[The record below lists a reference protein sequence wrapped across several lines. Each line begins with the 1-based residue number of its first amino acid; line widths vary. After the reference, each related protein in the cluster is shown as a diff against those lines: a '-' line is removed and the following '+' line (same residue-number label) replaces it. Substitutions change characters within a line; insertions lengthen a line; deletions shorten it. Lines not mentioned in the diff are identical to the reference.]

1 MEGWKRKREEWKVG
15 RMGAPQPSNLPTF
28 HPSVFQSSSLLILVV
43 GIVFI
48 FLVTKAQSQEIN
60 VAAVVRPRH
69 IQFGEKARLDL
80 TISGETFIKHIEAPQ
95 FNFLPAFLAVPLHS
109 ETTPRLEANK
119 IAVSMAWAY
128 ELIPQASRR
137 FYAVRYPFCISRHT
151 VFRESGFNPSEWY
164 RHLCGCFNQR
174 CSPN

>member
-1 MEGWKRKREEWKVG
+1 MEGWKDR
-15 RMGAPQPSNLPTF
+15 RMRFPI
-28 HPSVFQSSSLLILVV
+28 FQSFSLPIFFV

-48 FLVTKAQSQEIN
+48 FLATAAQSQEIN

-128 ELIPQASRR
+128 ELIPQAIGD
-137 FYAVRYPFCISRHT
+137 FHTIRYPFCISRHT
-151 VFRESGFNPSEWY
+151 VFRKSGFNPSEWY
-164 RHLCGCFNQR
+164 RHLCRYLNQR

>member
-1 MEGWKRKREEWKVG
+1 MRF
-15 RMGAPQPSNLPTF
+15 PI
-28 HPSVFQSSSLLILVV
+28 FQSSSLLILVV

-48 FLVTKAQSQEIN
+48 FLATAAQSQKIN

-80 TISGETFIKHIEAPQ
+80 TISGETFIKYIEAPQ

-128 ELIPQASRR
+128 ELIPQAIGDFTLSDIR
-137 FYAVRYPFCISRHT
+137 FAYQGTPY
-151 VFRESGFNPSEWY
+151 FRESGFNPGEWY
-164 RHLCGCFNQR
+164 RHLCRYLNQR
-174 CSPN
+174 RSPN